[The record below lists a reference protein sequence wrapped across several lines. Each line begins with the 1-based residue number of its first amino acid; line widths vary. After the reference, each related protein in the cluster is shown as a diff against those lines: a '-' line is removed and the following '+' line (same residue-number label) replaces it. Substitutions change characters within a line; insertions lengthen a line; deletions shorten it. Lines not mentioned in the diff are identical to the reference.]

1 MDIELLK
8 PTDRLRVMDLVEAT
22 GIDVSDWAK
31 FKGGVEKAASNP
43 KYCYEWSYED
53 HSKKI
58 IVLNLWYENLSEKN
72 GEIIQNLNLRDT
84 AKNAASSPQSRRAT
98 KMDFSLQKAARLNW
112 PVRVIIC
119 DGGRRD
125 SNSTKSSA
133 DRRLLDSEQ
142 WYVKSYSSDSGDCV
156 LVRGTSTEFFIDQF
170 SIENI
175 PIGEAKRKEATTSVY
190 ERSPQVRNYI
200 LKRAGG
206 FCEWCG
212 QEGFKTLSGSVYLE
226 THHIQPL
233 SENGSD
239 TVDNVVALCPNHHRE
254 AHFGESAVQFRKE
267 LASRVE
273 KLNKSI
279 QPTANA
285 SADFGA
291 RLKI

>member
-1 MDIELLK
+1 
-8 PTDRLRVMDLVEAT
+8 MDLVEST
-22 GIDVSDWAK
+22 GIDVSDWEN

-53 HSKKI
+53 HSKQI
-58 IVLNLWYENLSEKN
+58 IVLNLWYENLSVQD
-72 GEIIQNLNLRDT
+72 GEIVQKLNLRDT
-84 AKNAASSPQSRRAT
+84 AKNAESSPQSRRAT

-125 SNSTKSSA
+125 SNTTKSSA
-133 DRRLLDSEQ
+133 DRRLLDDEK
-142 WYVKSYSSDSGDCV
+142 WYVKSYTDSGDCV
-156 LVRGTSTEFFIDQF
+156 LVRGEPTELFIDQF
-170 SIENI
+170 SIESV
-175 PIGEAKRKEATTSVY
+175 PAGEANKKESITSVY
-190 ERSPQVRNYI
+190 DRSSQVRNYI
-200 LKRAGG
+200 LKRSGG

-267 LASRVE
+267 LADRVE
-273 KLNKSI
+273 KLNKSM
-279 QPTANA
+279 QPTAEA
-285 SADFGA
+285 AAD
-291 RLKI
+291 